1 MAESIYK
8 VPTASVGPD
17 GKPVFDVFEGT
28 RKLELPEFQQRR
40 LNIDQL
46 QIGAAPTG
54 FTTQFKPVTLD
65 VSRPVPMEALEST
78 TTQTDNDRLM
88 AENIAAQNAQRQ
100 RMQDL
105 TNQAAQKMI
114 LSPEEKAAQA
124 RLLGYQQI
132 QEAAIQGAQDRPLD
146 GTVLKAGLASEIQNI
161 SSGNTRESLINIRK
175 QTQEAQTLNLLTQQ
189 REQELAAIK
198 LQLDQGNIDTQNL
211 MEAQKLNEDIK
222 NSYLDRV
229 QTLGANART
238 TLSTILDKF
247 SGLTLEQLSPASA
260 AQIGMLAQQSG
271 IPMEVIAEGMK
282 VAKNQLDIK
291 NAQENFRNQTARIN
305 ATTTGTTSGV
315 TTATGKPLTAA
326 QATALGYYDR
336 MKASNDVISAI
347 GGQFS
352 GASSYIGS
360 LLPFNIMK
368 SDSRQQFEQ
377 AQRDFVN
384 AKLRQESG
392 AAISPT
398 EFESAVLQYFPQ
410 PGDSQAVID
419 QKARNR
425 QTVINSQATQ
435 AGQNPVVANDPLGI
449 R

>member
-1 MAESIYK
+1 
-8 VPTASVGPD
+8 
-17 GKPVFDVFEGT
+17 
-28 RKLELPEFQQRR
+28 
-40 LNIDQL
+40 
-46 QIGAAPTG
+46 
-54 FTTQFKPVTLD
+54 
-65 VSRPVPMEALEST
+65 
-78 TTQTDNDRLM
+78 
-88 AENIAAQNAQRQ
+88 
-100 RMQDL
+100 
-105 TNQAAQKMI
+105 
-114 LSPEEKAAQA
+114 
-124 RLLGYQQI
+124 
-132 QEAAIQGAQDRPLD
+132 
-146 GTVLKAGLASEIQNI
+146 
-161 SSGNTRESLINIRK
+161 
-175 QTQEAQTLNLLTQQ
+175 
-189 REQELAAIK
+189 
-198 LQLDQGNIDTQNL
+198 
-211 MEAQKLNEDIK
+211 
-222 NSYLDRV
+222 
-229 QTLGANART
+229 
-238 TLSTILDKF
+238 
-247 SGLTLEQLSPASA
+247 
-260 AQIGMLAQQSG
+260 
-271 IPMEVIAEGMK
+271 MEVIAEGMK